1 MSLLWWNPID
11 WYRCARCDVLF
22 SPVGFGFVNGVGV
35 RRFVLEVEVVNLT
48 YNVGAIINSVIAFD
62 I

>member
-1 MSLLWWNPID
+1 M
-11 WYRCARCDVLF
+11 LF
-22 SPVGFGFVNGVGV
+22 LSVGVDFVDGVGV
-35 RRFVLEVEVVNLT
+35 RRVVREIEVVNLT

>member
-1 MSLLWWNPID
+1 M
-11 WYRCARCDVLF
+11 LF
-22 SPVGFGFVNGVGV
+22 SPVGIDFVDGVGV